1 MVRVRVTNVRTEAGD
16 LVTLRFAPD
25 RVQVQRTVP
34 ARQRAARACAGGLIA
49 AAGLA
54 AVAANAGN
62 SGLDVV
68 RLVFWIAAAVV
79 VLVGVV
85 GGGVW
90 WLLLATRGRAD
101 RTSAIL
107 ASSVLGA
114 QSTTADGAITVSL
127 TLAAEARLTPD
138 AEARLTPDAAPA
150 GMLADAPTR
159 TFTAAG
165 HAGSV
170 LSTEFGRLLD
180 PAPADR

>member
-1 MVRVRVTNVRTEAGD
+1 VVRVRVTNVRTETGD

-114 QSTTADGAITVSL
+114 QSTTADGAVTVSL
-127 TLAAEARLTPD
+127 TLA